1 MEDFEW
7 NITESRLRH
16 LEQCER
22 DLSFANN
29 LIARLRAE
37 NQVLKDEKKRFVST
51 IENCK
56 KHISICGNAHKKYGV
71 AFVKS
76 QIIKSR
82 LL

>member
-22 DLSFANN
+22 DIEKANA
-29 LIARLRAE
+29 LIESLRAE
-37 NQVLKDEKKRFVST
+37 NLVLKDEKKRFVST
-51 IENCK
+51 IDNCN

-76 QIIKSR
+76 QIIKAR
-82 LL
+82 LI